1 MLKYYNAKK
10 EEEEDVDPMYR
21 NDDKDAF
28 WDLSSL
34 LPPRKQRSEKQKPFA
49 TSLTPAS
56 VHDEREGNTGIPK
69 EELRL
74 TPRAEE
80 KCEVSEYHP
89 EGNNLIRTVQVIRR
103 VSDYNFY
110 DRFRRD
116 AIKYLSEER
125 TREVPFVPFFSY
137 IPQYAQLSEAQR
149 EYYFYWRSAVR
160 RGEYPRTEE
169 SYYFLY
175 IYEIIN
181 LPEYIQPKQGA
192 DLLVS
197 VWAGYRKML
206 PRIDKYMAEWFA
218 DYCLVHGINGP
229 FEGLRPFLAKILPHA
244 TMKEFYLG
252 AMGDYTP
259 RGIDTALAF
268 FSDYRWRDS
277 RYAEGDNYALFETHI
292 FTCLAP
298 VVEYL
303 FARERFF
310 VKEASRTICKRDAFC
325 GSLCAH
331 NVRCRLQVTYHT
343 VQDVAFVRTCLTAAV
358 KYVENKLR
366 SLLAV
371 KSRLSVNLPLLDVKE
386 MIDRY
391 FDAVAHHIRAPKAAP
406 PPPEYEKL
414 YDRPKTAASFQ
425 NASEIERASWDT
437 TYALVTEEEL
447 DMLKNDKKAEAD
459 ADIPPKI
466 TETPEKTTGFLTEE
480 EVVYLRAV
488 FEGDRAAVHELLS
501 KTGRLEDELAAAINE
516 KGTERIGDV
525 VLLEGEDG
533 YLPIEDYEEE
543 MSEWIS

>member
-1 MLKYYNAKK
+1 
-10 EEEEDVDPMYR
+10 MYR

-34 LPPRKQRSEKQKPFA
+34 LPPRKRTDNQKRFA
-49 TSLTPAS
+49 TTVTPAA
-56 VHDEREGNTGIPK
+56 VNAEGEGTENISK
-69 EELRL
+69 EELQL
-74 TPRAEE
+74 TSSSRGEE
-80 KCEVSEYHP
+80 NCEVSEYHP
-89 EGNNLIRTVQVIRR
+89 EGNNLIRTVRVLRR

-116 AIKYLSEER
+116 AIRYLGEER
-125 TREVPFVPFFSY
+125 TEEKPFVPFFSY
-137 IPQYAQLSEAQR
+137 IPQYAQLSEAQK

-169 SYYFLY
+169 SYFFLY

-181 LPEYIQPKQGA
+181 LPEYIPPKKSA
-192 DLLVS
+192 ELLVAA
-197 VWAGYRKML
+197 WAGYRKIL

-229 FEGLRPFLAKILPHA
+229 FEGLRPFLAKILPYA

-277 RYAEGDNYALFETHI
+277 RYAVGENYALFETHI
-292 FTCLAP
+292 FASLAP

-343 VQDVAFVRTCLTAAV
+343 VQDVAFLRTCLTAAV

-371 KSRLSVNLPLLDVKE
+371 KSRLSVNLPLLDIKE

-391 FDAVAHHIRAPKAAP
+391 FDTVAHKIRTPKTAP

-414 YDRPKTAASFQ
+414 YDRPKTIPSFQ
-425 NASEIERASWDT
+425 NASEIERSSWDT
-437 TYALVTEEEL
+437 TCALVTEEEL
-447 DMLKNDKKAEAD
+447 AMIKNGEKSKAESTFLPEA
-459 ADIPPKI
+459 AEIPTQ
-466 TETPEKTTGFLTEE
+466 TESFLTEE
-480 EVVYLRAV
+480 ELAYLRAV
-488 FEGDRAAVHELLS
+488 LEDDRAAVRALLLQ
-501 KTGRLEDELAAAINE
+501 TGRLEAEWAAAINE
-516 KGTERIGDV
+516 KSMERIGDI

-533 YLPIEDYEEE
+533 YQPIEDYEEE
-543 MSEWIS
+543 LSEWIS

>member
-1 MLKYYNAKK
+1 MH
-10 EEEEDVDPMYR
+10 R

-34 LPPRKQRSEKQKPFA
+34 LPPRKRTEEKKRFA
-49 TSLTPAS
+49 TAITPAP
-56 VHDEREGNTGIPK
+56 VNAEGENPANNIPK

-74 TPRAEE
+74 TSRTEE
-80 KCEVSEYHP
+80 NCEVIEYQP
-89 EGNNLIRTVQVIRR
+89 EGNNLIRNVRVLRR

-116 AIKYLSEER
+116 AIKYLGEER
-125 TREVPFVPFFSY
+125 TEEVPFTPFFSY
-137 IPQYAQLSEAQR
+137 IPQYAQLSEAQK

-181 LPEYIQPKQGA
+181 LPEYIPPKQGA
-192 DLLVS
+192 ELLIS
-197 VWAGYRKML
+197 VWAGYRKAL

-218 DYCLVHGINGP
+218 DYCLVHGISGP

-277 RYAEGDNYALFETHI
+277 RYAAGENYALFETHI
-292 FTCLAP
+292 FASLAP

-303 FARERFF
+303 FTRERFF

-343 VQDVAFVRTCLTAAV
+343 VQDVAFLRTCLTAAV

-391 FDAVAHHIRAPKAAP
+391 FDAVANKIRTPKAPP

-414 YDRPKTAASFQ
+414 YDLPKTAPSFR
-425 NASEIERASWDT
+425 NASEIERSSWDT

-447 DMLKNDKKAEAD
+447 ELLKSEIKDKAD
-459 ADIPPKI
+459 AEISLKASELPAQDAGI
-466 TETPEKTTGFLTEE
+466 LTEE
-480 EVVYLRAV
+480 EGAYLRAV
-488 FEGDRAAVHELLS
+488 LASDRAAVRALLAR
-501 KTGRLEDELAAAINE
+501 TGRLEDEWAAAINE
-516 KGTERIGDV
+516 KSMESIGDV

-533 YLPIEDYEEE
+533 YQPIEDYKEE
-543 MSEWIS
+543 MSEWISQMRGSRFPKEY

>member
-1 MLKYYNAKK
+1 MH
-10 EEEEDVDPMYR
+10 R

-34 LPPRKQRSEKQKPFA
+34 LPPRKRTEEKKRFA
-49 TSLTPAS
+49 TAITPAP
-56 VHDEREGNTGIPK
+56 VNAEGEGAANSIPK
-69 EELRL
+69 EELQL
-74 TPRAEE
+74 TPRTEE
-80 KCEVSEYHP
+80 NCEVIEYQP
-89 EGNNLIRTVQVIRR
+89 TGNNLIRNVRVLRR

-116 AIKYLSEER
+116 AIKYLGEER
-125 TREVPFVPFFSY
+125 TEEVPFTPFFSY
-137 IPQYAQLSEAQR
+137 IPQYAQLSEAQK

-181 LPEYIQPKQGA
+181 LPEYIPPKQGA
-192 DLLVS
+192 ELLIS
-197 VWAGYRKML
+197 VWAGYRKAL

-218 DYCLVHGINGP
+218 DYCLVHGISGP

-277 RYAEGDNYALFETHI
+277 RYAAGENYALFETHI
-292 FTCLAP
+292 FASLAP

-303 FARERFF
+303 FTRERFF

-343 VQDVAFVRTCLTAAV
+343 VQDVAFLRTCLTAAV

-391 FDAVAHHIRAPKAAP
+391 FDAVANKIRTPKAPP

-414 YDRPKTAASFQ
+414 YDLPKTAPSFR
-425 NASEIERASWDT
+425 NASEIERSSWDT

-447 DMLKNDKKAEAD
+447 KMLKTETKGKADTEISIKAEEPPVKD
-459 ADIPPKI
+459 ASI
-466 TETPEKTTGFLTEE
+466 LTEE
-480 EVVYLRAV
+480 EGAYLRAV
-488 FEGDRAAVHELLS
+488 LAGDRAAVRALLAR
-501 KTGRLEDELAAAINE
+501 TGRLEDEWAAAINE
-516 KGTERIGDV
+516 KSMESIGDV

-533 YLPIEDYEEE
+533 YQPIEDYKEE
-543 MSEWIS
+543 MSEWISQMRGSRFPKEY

>member
-1 MLKYYNAKK
+1 MH
-10 EEEEDVDPMYR
+10 R

-34 LPPRKQRSEKQKPFA
+34 LPPRKRTEEKKRFA
-49 TSLTPAS
+49 TAITPAP
-56 VHDEREGNTGIPK
+56 VNAEGEGAANSIPK
-69 EELRL
+69 EELQL
-74 TPRAEE
+74 TPRTEE
-80 KCEVSEYHP
+80 NCEVIEYQP
-89 EGNNLIRTVQVIRR
+89 TGNNLIRNVRVLRR

-116 AIKYLSEER
+116 AIKYLGEER
-125 TREVPFVPFFSY
+125 TEEVPFAPFFSY

-181 LPEYIQPKQGA
+181 LPECIPSKQGVE
-192 DLLVS
+192 LLIS
-197 VWAGYRKML
+197 VWAGYRKAL

-218 DYCLVHGINGP
+218 DYCLVHGISGP

-277 RYAEGDNYALFETHI
+277 RYAAGENYALFETHI
-292 FTCLAP
+292 FASLAP

-303 FARERFF
+303 FTRERFF

-343 VQDVAFVRTCLTAAV
+343 VQDVAFLRTCLTAAV

-391 FDAVAHHIRAPKAAP
+391 FDAVANKIRTPKAPP

-414 YDRPKTAASFQ
+414 YDLPKTAPSFR
-425 NASEIERASWDT
+425 NASEIERSSWDT

-447 DMLKNDKKAEAD
+447 KMLKTETKGKADTEISIKAEEPPVKD
-459 ADIPPKI
+459 ASI
-466 TETPEKTTGFLTEE
+466 LTEE
-480 EVVYLRAV
+480 EGAYLRAV
-488 FEGDRAAVHELLS
+488 LAGDRAAVRALLAR
-501 KTGRLEDELAAAINE
+501 TGRLEDEWAAAINE
-516 KGTERIGDV
+516 KSMESIGDV

-533 YLPIEDYEEE
+533 YQPIEDYKEE
-543 MSEWIS
+543 MSEWISQMRGSRFPKEY

>member
-1 MLKYYNAKK
+1 MH
-10 EEEEDVDPMYR
+10 R

-34 LPPRKQRSEKQKPFA
+34 LPARKRTEEKKRFA
-49 TSLTPAS
+49 TSITPTPVNAS
-56 VHDEREGNTGIPK
+56 GEGTASIPK

-74 TPRAEE
+74 TARSEE
-80 KCEVSEYHP
+80 NCEVSEYQP
-89 EGNNLIRTVQVIRR
+89 EGNNLIRNVRVIRR
-103 VSDYNFY
+103 ISDYNFY

-116 AIKYLSEER
+116 AVKYLGEER
-125 TREVPFVPFFSY
+125 IEEVPFVPFFSY
-137 IPQYAQLSEAQR
+137 IPQYAQLSEAQK

-181 LPEYIQPKQGA
+181 LPEYISPEQGV
-192 DLLVS
+192 DLLIS
-197 VWAGYRKML
+197 VWAGYRKAL

-218 DYCLVHGINGP
+218 DYCLVHRINGP

-277 RYAEGDNYALFETHI
+277 RYAAGENYPLFETHI
-292 FTCLAP
+292 FASLAP

-303 FARERFF
+303 FTRERFF
-310 VKEASRTICKRDAFC
+310 VKEASRTICRRDAFC

-343 VQDVAFVRTCLTAAV
+343 VQDVAFLRTCLTAAV

-391 FDAVAHHIRAPKAAP
+391 FDAVAHKIRAPKTVS

-414 YDRPKTAASFQ
+414 YDRPKTAPSFQ
-425 NASEIERASWDT
+425 NATEIERSSWDT

-447 DMLKNDKKAEAD
+447 EMIKSAEKNKAE
-459 ADIPPKI
+459 
-466 TETPEKTTGFLTEE
+466 TGTLKKLPNQLIQGEPFLTEE
-480 EVVYLRAV
+480 ELAYLRAV
-488 FEGDRAAVHELLS
+488 LEENRANVRALLTR
-501 KTGRLEDELAAAINE
+501 TGRLEDELAATINE
-516 KGTERIGDV
+516 KSMERIGDV
-525 VLLEGEDG
+525 ALLEGEDG
-533 YLPIEDYEEE
+533 YQPIEDYREE